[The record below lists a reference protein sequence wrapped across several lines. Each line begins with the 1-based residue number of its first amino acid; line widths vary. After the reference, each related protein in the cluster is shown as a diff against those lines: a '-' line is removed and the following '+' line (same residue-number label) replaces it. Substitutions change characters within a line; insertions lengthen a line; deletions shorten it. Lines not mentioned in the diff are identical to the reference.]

1 MKSRS
6 ITIGVVASIL
16 LLAGAAA
23 LWWATGRSADDERNY
38 RTSLSLV
45 QQMHQVAANWSI
57 EAARVKSD
65 PLADFDALTA
75 FIPRLAR
82 LKSELANTVLHIPE
96 MPDRLSS
103 DISVY
108 LHALDG
114 REERI
119 ERFKSGYAVIRNSTR
134 YLPLA
139 ATAVVQQA
147 QEIDDVAVAR
157 TASNLTREL
166 NAFLAAPNDLDKDRL
181 VMGLQNLRDTS
192 IARPP
197 ALANAISNFI
207 SHAQVLLDRQAP
219 TEEIFREITSR
230 EVSDLTEALVRN
242 LEFELGRKEER
253 ATWYGFGMLA
263 TLAALLLLWVGIAL
277 QRAAGAPVA
286 VPVAAEGAG
295 AGASPPAAVTPEGR
309 RPPPPPAVAVEGEP
323 IPHRPAAAPAAKAP
337 LHLDAESVLMHRITA
352 GLVASNMSAST
363 HRISTSMDILDQIQD
378 RILRVSERGDG
389 KRLGEEV
396 EAASTVVANV
406 RSHARQLAAIAR
418 SLTASS
424 KKGEDEKYD
433 LIDLNECV
441 EEVIEATPADS
452 TAAIMKDLG
461 VTPEIF
467 GSKTEIRLIL
477 ANVIA
482 NSAAAVREARRSR
495 GIVRVET
502 TRKDGNALIT
512 VTDNG
517 TGIAPERRKEI
528 FDPFYTSRED
538 GTGMGL
544 TSTNY
549 LVKKYEGTIS
559 VSSLPGQGTVIRI
572 MLPAGVPGP

>member
-1 MKSRS
+1 MKSRT
-6 ITIGVVASIL
+6 ITIGIVASIL

-23 LWWATGRSADDERNY
+23 LYRAAGRSGDDERNY

-45 QQMHQVAANWSI
+45 QQMHQVAADWSI
-57 EAARVKSD
+57 EAARVRSD

-96 MPDRLSS
+96 MPDRLAS

-108 LHALDG
+108 LHALEG

-147 QEIDDVAVAR
+147 QDMNDVAVAR
-157 TASNLTREL
+157 AASNLTQEL
-166 NAFLAAPNDLDKDRL
+166 NVYLAAPNDLGRDRL
-181 VMGLQNLRDTS
+181 VMGLQNLRDAS
-192 IARPP
+192 IAHPP

-219 TEEIFREITSR
+219 TDVIFREITSR

-242 LEFELGRKEER
+242 LEFELGRKEQT
-253 ATWYGFGMLA
+253 ATGYEYGMLA
-263 TLAALLLLWVGIAL
+263 TLGALLLLWTVIAL
-277 QRAAGAPVA
+277 RRAGGASVAAPVA
-286 VPVAAEGAG
+286 DGAG
-295 AGASPPAAVTPEGR
+295 AGRSAPLSVPPREG
-309 RPPPPPAVAVEGEP
+309 PPLPPPAVAAAAEP
-323 IPHRPAAAPAAKAP
+323 VRRRPAAATAAKPP

-352 GLVASNMSAST
+352 GMVASNMNAST

-378 RILRVSERGDG
+378 KILGASERGDG
-389 KRLGEEV
+389 NRLGEEI

-406 RSHARQLAAIAR
+406 RSHATQLAAIAR
-418 SLTASS
+418 SLAALS

-433 LIDLNECV
+433 MVDLNECV
-441 EEVIEATPADS
+441 EEVIEATPADP

-482 NSAAAVREARRSR
+482 NSAAAVREAGRSR

-528 FDPFYTSRED
+528 FDPFYTSRKD
-538 GTGMGL
+538 GMGMGL
-544 TSTNY
+544 TSTNW
-549 LVKKYEGTIS
+549 LVKKYEGTLS
-559 VSSLPGQGTVIRI
+559 LSSLPGQGTVIRI

>member
-45 QQMHQVAANWSI
+45 QQMHQLAANWSI

-157 TASNLTREL
+157 AASNLTREL
-166 NAFLAAPNDLDKDRL
+166 NAFLAAPNDLGKDRL

-219 TEEIFREITSR
+219 TDEIFQEITSR
-230 EVSDLTEALVRN
+230 EVSDLTESLVRN

-253 ATWYGFGMLA
+253 ATWYGSGMFA
-263 TLAALLLLWVGIAL
+263 TLAALLLLWIGIAL
-277 QRAAGAPVA
+277 QRARGAPVA
-286 VPVAAEGAG
+286 APAAEGAG
-295 AGASPPAAVTPEGR
+295 GGVSAPAAVTPEGR
-309 RPPPPPAVAVEGEP
+309 RPLSPPAVAGDGEP
-323 IPHRPAAAPAAKAP
+323 VPHRPAAAPAAKAP

-352 GLVASNMSAST
+352 GMVASNMSVST

-378 RILRVSERGDG
+378 KILHVSERGDG
-389 KRLGEEV
+389 NRLGEEI

-418 SLTASS
+418 SLTAFS

-433 LIDLNECV
+433 MIDLNECV

-538 GTGMGL
+538 GMGMGL
-544 TSTNY
+544 TSTNW

>member
-6 ITIGVVASIL
+6 ITIGIVASIL

-23 LWWATGRSADDERNY
+23 LYRAADRSGDDERNY

-45 QQMHQVAANWSI
+45 QQMHQVAADWSI
-57 EAARVKSD
+57 EAARVRSD

-96 MPDRLSS
+96 MPDRLAS
-103 DISVY
+103 DISIY
-108 LHALDG
+108 LHALAG

-147 QEIDDVAVAR
+147 QDIDDVAVAR
-157 TASNLTREL
+157 AASNLTQEL
-166 NAFLAAPNDLDKDRL
+166 NVYLAAPDDLGRDRL
-181 VMGLQNLRDTS
+181 VMGLQNLRDAS
-192 IARPP
+192 IAHPP

-207 SHAQVLLDRQAP
+207 SHARVLLDRQAP
-219 TEEIFREITSR
+219 TDVIFREITSR

-242 LEFELGRKEER
+242 LEFELGRKEQT
-253 ATWYGFGMLA
+253 ATGYEYGMLA
-263 TLAALLLLWVGIAL
+263 TLGALLLLWTVIAL
-277 QRAAGAPVA
+277 RRAGGASVAAPVA
-286 VPVAAEGAG
+286 DGAG
-295 AGASPPAAVTPEGR
+295 AGRSAPLSVPPRED
-309 RPPPPPAVAVEGEP
+309 PPLPPPAVAAAAEP
-323 IPHRPAAAPAAKAP
+323 VRRRPAAATAAKPP

-352 GLVASNMSAST
+352 GMVASNMNAST

-378 RILRVSERGDG
+378 KILGASERGDG
-389 KRLGEEV
+389 NRLGEEI

-406 RSHARQLAAIAR
+406 RSHATQLAAIAR
-418 SLTASS
+418 SLAALS

-433 LIDLNECV
+433 MVDLNECV
-441 EEVIEATPADS
+441 EEVIEATPADP

-482 NSAAAVREARRSR
+482 NSAAAVREAGRSR

-528 FDPFYTSRED
+528 FDPFYTSRKD
-538 GTGMGL
+538 GMGMGL
-544 TSTNY
+544 TSTNW
-549 LVKKYEGTIS
+549 LVKKYEGTLS
-559 VSSLPGQGTVIRI
+559 LSSLPGQGTVIRI